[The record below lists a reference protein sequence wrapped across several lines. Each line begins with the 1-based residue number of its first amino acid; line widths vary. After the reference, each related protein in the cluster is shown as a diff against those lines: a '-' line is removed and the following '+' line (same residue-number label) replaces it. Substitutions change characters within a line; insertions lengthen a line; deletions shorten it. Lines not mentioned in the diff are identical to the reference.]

1 MGLEIDSVNMIARLP
16 QDKLTKLR
24 ALLKSFRK
32 LRKVKLQVLQSL
44 LGLLN
49 FCCKVVL
56 PGRAFLCRL
65 TDLKKGVVKA
75 HHRFTLNKEGRRD
88 LEAWWF
94 FLEHFN
100 GSQILLDYKWVEVE
114 TIHLYTDASG
124 SLGYG
129 ALFDTHW
136 CYGEWPVHVKDFN
149 ITYKELFPITLA
161 FELCGSLFRDKCM
174 VFHSDN
180 MAVVHIINNQSCK
193 DCNIMY
199 LVRRLVLACM

>member
-1 MGLEIDSVNMIARLP
+1 M
-16 QDKLTKLR
+16 
-24 ALLKSFRK
+24 
-32 LRKVKLQVLQSL
+32 
-44 LGLLN
+44 
-49 FCCKVVL
+49 
-56 PGRAFLCRL
+56 
-65 TDLKKGVVKA
+65 
-75 HHRFTLNKEGRRD
+75 
-88 LEAWWF
+88 
-94 FLEHFN
+94 
-100 GSQILLDYKWVEVE
+100 E

-199 LVRRLVLACM
+199 LVRRLVLACMKYNVLVRAQHIPGKLNTHADILSRFQIQEFKKAAPYMD